1 VFKDALILGVLE
13 GLTEFL
19 PISSTAHLILAGELL
34 GFRGGFA
41 KLFEV
46 FIQLGAILSVVW
58 LFRGRILKA
67 AGSIRKDPKSQLLA
81 VNLLLGFVP
90 SGVVGLVA
98 HRWIKAYLFSPLW
111 VCSALVLGGVAILA
125 FEASPLA
132 RRGGISDLE
141 ALKPSQALCIGLCQT
156 LALIPGVSRAAA
168 TILGGMAVGLS
179 RGAALEF
186 SFLLAIP
193 TMAAACLFD
202 LLMNASGV
210 GVKEAA
216 SLGLGFL
223 AAFASALVAA
233 SALVS
238 YVKSHSFRPFGYYRI
253 FLGGVILLM
262 GLRS

>member
-1 VFKDALILGVLE
+1 MQE
-13 GLTEFL
+13 
-19 PISSTAHLILAGELL
+19 
-34 GFRGGFA
+34 
-41 KLFEV
+41 
-46 FIQLGAILSVVW
+46 
-58 LFRGRILKA
+58 
-67 AGSIRKDPKSQLLA
+67 
-81 VNLLLGFVP
+81 
-90 SGVVGLVA
+90 
-98 HRWIKAYLFSPLW
+98 
-111 VCSALVLGGVAILA
+111 
-125 FEASPLA
+125 
-132 RRGGISDLE
+132 RGGISDLE